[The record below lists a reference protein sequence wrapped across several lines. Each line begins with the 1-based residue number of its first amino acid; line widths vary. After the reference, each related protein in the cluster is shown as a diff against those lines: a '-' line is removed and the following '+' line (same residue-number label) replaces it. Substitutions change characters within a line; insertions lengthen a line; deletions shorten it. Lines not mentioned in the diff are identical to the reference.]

1 MFTFNETKVVFST
14 LTKRRTLL
22 KKAIA
27 GGGLAEG
34 VLNEYN
40 ETLQHLDSAIQKLA
54 KIGAEQQKK
63 ASSEGGQTTPVVN
76 KKTSGVTLA
85 TARVL
90 VAEDNKDSANLLI
103 EILTQEIGLKDI
115 ELAKDGIEAFDKIKS
130 SIDKPYTLI
139 LCDWD
144 MPGLSGIE
152 VFRKAKASNTLR
164 GAHFMMVTAMSDA
177 EKIREAVSEG
187 VDGYVVKPL
196 DIDILE
202 KKVNSLLSGSP

>member
-1 MFTFNETKVVFST
+1 MFTFNETKIVFST
-14 LTKRRTLL
+14 LTKRRLLL
-22 KKAIA
+22 KKTIA
-27 GGGLAEG
+27 GGGLDES
-34 VLNEYN
+34 VLSEHK

-54 KIGAEQQKK
+54 KVGAEQQKK
-63 ASSEGGQTTPVVN
+63 ASSDGGKSTPVVN
-76 KKTSGVTLA
+76 KKSPGPTLA
-85 TARVL
+85 TARIL
-90 VAEDNKDSANLLI
+90 VAEDNADSANLLI
-103 EILTQEIGLKDI
+103 EILMHEIGLKQID
-115 ELAKDGIEAFDKIKS
+115 LAKDGVEAFDKIKN

-144 MPGLSGIE
+144 MPGLSGLE

-202 KKVNSLLSGSP
+202 KKVNSLLEGS